1 MEPSNLNPDDGT
13 LIVPHPP
20 ADPQAPSPEGDVQP
34 PATPGPPTGLP
45 PAPFESAQLPS
56 PEVISPDN
64 APGTLA
70 VVAGDFSAPAA
81 SPMPAPMP
89 NPAPSAGFEPAQA
102 YPPPPAPLP
111 PSPQPFFSAPAPPAA
126 PVFGGGDPLVAPAP
140 SPRKRPAKSLLM
152 ALAAVLVV
160 GVGSAAAYVGVIV
173 PNKPANVLKAAFINS
188 LQQTQSSTSG
198 TFSATGGGIYKGTFN
213 TAEDTT
219 AKAIDAQFN
228 LTVSGVNFSVETR
241 LVNQNL
247 YIKVGDL
254 STIAGLVNGFY
265 PSAGSLVQSLSS
277 DLSNKWIVVDSTLLN
292 QSAGIKCAL
301 NTSWTL
307 TNADIKLL
315 ESQYNKNPFT
325 TIQSTSSD
333 KVGGQ
338 PAEKFV
344 LNIDNSKLDA
354 FGNGSVQNLSAV
366 KALQKCPGST
376 TTTTKAS
383 TTGHGQTP
391 LTVWVDKGSKRI
403 VQISATSNNKNSS
416 VSGSTT
422 VQLHYGKVSITAPN
436 NAESA
441 LKVLTDIQNSAKS
454 NPALLNLLGSGS
466 AAAGGNN
473 VLTQ

>member
-1 MEPSNLNPDDGT
+1 MV
-13 LIVPHPP
+13 I
-20 ADPQAPSPEGDVQP
+20 
-34 PATPGPPTGLP
+34 GL
-45 PAPFESAQLPS
+45 
-56 PEVISPDN
+56 
-64 APGTLA
+64 
-70 VVAGDFSAPAA
+70 
-81 SPMPAPMP
+81 
-89 NPAPSAGFEPAQA
+89 
-102 YPPPPAPLP
+102 
-111 PSPQPFFSAPAPPAA
+111 
-126 PVFGGGDPLVAPAP
+126 
-140 SPRKRPAKSLLM
+140 
-152 ALAAVLVV
+152 
-160 GVGSAAAYVGVIV
+160 GSAAAYVGIIV
-173 PNKPANVLKAAFINS
+173 PNQPANVLKTAFINS

-198 TFSATGGGIYKGTFN
+198 TFSATGGGIYKGTFT
-213 TAEDTT
+213 TAEDTA
-219 AKAIDAQFN
+219 AKAIDAQLN

-265 PSAGSLVQSLSS
+265 PSGGSLVQSLSS
-277 DLSNKWIVVDSTLLN
+277 DLSNKWIVIDSTLID

-301 NTSWTL
+301 NTNWTL

-315 ESQYNKNPFT
+315 ESAYNKNPFT

-338 PAEKFV
+338 SAEKFV

-366 KALQKCPGST
+366 KALQKCPGSA

-403 VQISATSNNKNSS
+403 VQITATSNGKNSS
-416 VSGSTT
+416 LSGSTT
-422 VQLHYGKVSITAPN
+422 VQLHYGKVSITAPS
-436 NAESA
+436 NAEPA
-441 LKVLTDIQNSAKS
+441 LKVLTDIENSAKS
-454 NPALLNLLGSGS
+454 NPALLNLIGGGS
-466 AAAGGNN
+466 AATSSN